1 LEEVLIKKLFWLC
14 AAVLIITLIIE
25 PGFCGITDAQ
35 IKAASKTWT
44 GTIKDWTPMAIGGGL
59 SLAGV
64 MFFMNKYAYALGA
77 VGGTAFLYGAK
88 AFVGDGEA
96 CLISMAQMILG

>member
-1 LEEVLIKKLFWLC
+1 MNRKIPYICLSLLVMALLIDP
-14 AAVLIITLIIE
+14 A
-25 PGFCGITDAQ
+25 FCGITSDQ
-35 IKAASKTWT
+35 IKAASKEWS

-77 VGGTAFLYGAK
+77 IGGTAFLFGAQK
-88 AFVGDGEA
+88 FVGDGSA
-96 CLISMAQMILG
+96 CLLSAAQLLLN